1 MHTALQHTTLP
12 GRMGQRRQKKA
23 LRACEG
29 GRLLETVGVYLQSRE
44 GPREVELCKVGTCL
58 VELCRVELCKEEP
71 RKVEL
76 CKVKLCKKEPHK
88 VELCQVELCQ
98 VELCQVELCQVEL
111 CQVELCQV
119 EL

>member
-44 GPREVELCKVGTCL
+44 GPREVELCKVETCL

-76 CKVKLCKKEPHK
+76 SKVKLCKKEPHK
-88 VELCQVELCQ
+88 VELCQVEL
-98 VELCQVELCQVEL
+98 
-111 CQVELCQV
+111 
-119 EL
+119 